1 MLKKI
6 VTAELK
12 PGDLLITKE
21 VNTNENTKEIS
32 KESKDDKEAE
42 PNSSN

>member
-6 VTAELK
+6 ITAELK
-12 PGDLLITKE
+12 PGDLLMTKE
-21 VNTNENTKEIS
+21 ANNNEDTKEIS
-32 KESKDDKEAE
+32 KESKDDKEVE